1 MNDNDN
7 TEFFDKAKKSNR
19 TNLILCLVI
28 IVGVTLYYA
37 FSSGGSTT
45 FDIGETAIIISG
57 SEESGF
63 SVTINYEDITKI
75 SLLTSDEFDV
85 GTMITGYDGKKEFYG
100 TWESSTIGQYNVY
113 ANAKVKE
120 YVVIETDNDIPFVMN
135 YESSDTTTSFYNALL
150 DLLDESGYTY
160 ETYSGVAA

>member
-1 MNDNDN
+1 
-7 TEFFDKAKKSNR
+7 
-19 TNLILCLVI
+19 
-28 IVGVTLYYA
+28 
-37 FSSGGSTT
+37 
-45 FDIGETAIIISG
+45 
-57 SEESGF
+57 
-63 SVTINYEDITKI
+63 
-75 SLLTSDEFDV
+75 
-85 GTMITGYDGKKEFYG
+85 MITGYDGKKEFYG